1 MTLDHFLAYAYPR
14 LVQALLLAWAAS
26 FVYARRDLQRA
37 AGAPF
42 KRRELWILA
51 GIFAAGAALRFFLAP
66 RAHMVLWDEIEVLDQ
81 TRNFHRMGAFAKTV
95 AGGLPDLDVLDM
107 VGHWP
112 PVFPVLCDGLYRIFG
127 YAENRAFALNLLLS
141 SLTVPVFAV
150 AVALLWDSAAAGLA
164 AGILLAFDPLHLKY
178 SASGDLTASS
188 IFWLSAAVL
197 AIAAAARR
205 PGPKV
210 SLLAQLTIA
219 VAVHTR
225 PENVLLYPFAY
236 LAWRRAP
243 SPREWAAAAAV
254 LPPLVALVIDNHS
267 EETKI
272 FGTAFLNFLSNAGA
286 NLSSLASAQPAAC
299 LAAAAALSMSRRRA
313 AAALAAA
320 WFAAFF
326 AVSNSHA
333 FGLYAVPA
341 MDRIYLPAMLAVF
354 ASAAA
359 FKSLTVP
366 RAAALALLLAA
377 PGWSGWAEKIAVAS
391 EDATKAAWLREL
403 APFVA
408 PGESVAT
415 FSPEAIRAISGRPA
429 VSLRWLAEHRTEFGS
444 RPLVFF
450 RDYWTNVFP
459 EDSRRLEAELRRDY
473 DFKEIASREIG
484 GFSYPLFR
492 LTPKTR

>member
-1 MTLDHFLAYAYPR
+1 VTLDSFLAYGYPR
-14 LVQALLLAWAAS
+14 LVQALMLAWAVA

-42 KRRELWILA
+42 KRRELWIIA
-51 GIFAAGAALRFFLAP
+51 GIFAAGAALRYFLAP

-81 TRNFHRMGAFAKTV
+81 TLNFHRLGAFAKTV

-112 PVFPVLCDGLYRIFG
+112 PSFPVMLDGLYRAFG
-127 YAENRAFALNLLLS
+127 FAENRAFALNLVLS
-141 SLTVPVFAV
+141 SLTVPVFA
-150 AVALLWDSAAAGLA
+150 AAAALLWESAAAGLA
-164 AGILLAFDPLHLKY
+164 AGVLLALDPLHLRY

-188 IFWLSAAVL
+188 IFWLSAALL

-205 PGPKV
+205 PGPKIY
-210 SLLAQLTIA
+210 LLAQLTIA

-225 PENVLLYPFAY
+225 PENVLLFAFAY

-243 SPREWAAAAAV
+243 SPREWASAAAV
-254 LPPLVALVIDNHS
+254 LTPLVALVINNHS

-272 FGTAFLNFLSNAGA
+272 YGEAPMNFLANAGD

-299 LAAAAALSMSRRRA
+299 LAAAAALALAPRRP
-313 AAALAAA
+313 AALAAA
-320 WFAAFF
+320 WFTAFF
-326 AVSNSHA
+326 AVSTAHR
-333 FGLYAVPA
+333 FGLYSTPA

-359 FKSLTVP
+359 FKSMSVP
-366 RAAALALLLAA
+366 RAAALAVLLAA
-377 PGWSGWAEKIAVAS
+377 PAWYDWRERIAVAPD
-391 EDATKAAWLREL
+391 DAAKAAWLRDL
-403 APFVA
+403 AAYVE

-415 FSPEAIRAISGRPA
+415 FSPESVVAISGRPA
-429 VSLRWLAEHRTEFGS
+429 VSLRWLAANRAEFGA
-444 RPLVFF
+444 RPLLFF
-450 RDYWTNVFP
+450 RDYWTNVHP
-459 EDSRRLEAELRRDY
+459 EDSRRLEDGLRRDY
-473 DFKEIASREIG
+473 AFEEIASREIG
-484 GFSYPLFR
+484 GFSYPLYR

>member
-14 LVQALLLAWAAS
+14 LVQALLLAWAAA

-42 KRRELWILA
+42 KRRELWILT
-51 GIFAAGAALRFFLAP
+51 GIFAGGAALRFFLSP
-66 RAHMVLWDEIEVLDQ
+66 RAHMVLWDGIEVLDQ
-81 TRNFHRMGAFAKTV
+81 TRNFHRLGAFAKTV

-112 PVFPVLCDGLYRIFG
+112 PVFPVLCDGLYHAFG
-127 YAENRAFALNLLLS
+127 FGENRAFALNLVLS

-150 AVALLWDSAAAGLA
+150 AAALLWDSAAAGLA
-164 AGILLAFDPLHLKY
+164 AGILLALDPLHLKY

-188 IFWLSAAVL
+188 IFWLSAALL

-243 SPREWAAAAAV
+243 SPREWAAAAVV

-272 FGTAFLNFLSNAGA
+272 YGTALANFLANTGA
-286 NLSSLASAQPAAC
+286 NLASLALAQPAAC
-299 LAAAAALSMSRRRA
+299 LAAAAALALSRRRT
-313 AAALAAA
+313 AALAGA
-320 WFAAFF
+320 WFATFF
-326 AVSNSHA
+326 AVSTAHG
-333 FGLYAVPA
+333 FGLYSTPA

-359 FKSLTVP
+359 FKALTVP
-366 RAAALALLLAA
+366 RAAVLAVLLAA
-377 PGWSGWAEKIAVAS
+377 PAWHGWRDKIAVAPD
-391 EDATKAAWLREL
+391 DAAKAAWLREL
-403 APFVA
+403 APFVG

-429 VSLRWLAEHRTEFGS
+429 VSLRWLAANRAEFGS

-450 RDYWTNVFP
+450 RDFWTNVFP

-473 DFKEIASREIG
+473 DFREIASREIG
-484 GFSYPLFR
+484 GFSYPLYR
-492 LTPKTR
+492 LTPKIR